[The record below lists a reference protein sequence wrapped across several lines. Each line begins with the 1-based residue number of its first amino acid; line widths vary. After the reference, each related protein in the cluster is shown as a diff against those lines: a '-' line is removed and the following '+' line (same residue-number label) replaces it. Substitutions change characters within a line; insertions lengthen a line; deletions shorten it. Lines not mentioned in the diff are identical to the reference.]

1 MSIHVDLDDNDND
14 YEQDAEEENDDDI
27 DEEVEEE
34 EGTSLFHHF
43 SRTIYRAHDCRHI
56 LKWSIVFAEETT
68 ARGTKRKH
76 EGDEGDDND
85 G

>member
-1 MSIHVDLDDNDND
+1 MWWICFICADLDDNDND

-27 DEEVEEE
+27 DEEVDEE
-34 EGTSLFHHF
+34 EGKLFLKNLTLQLWHNKK
-43 SRTIYRAHDCRHI
+43 II
-56 LKWSIVFAEETT
+56 LAEETS

-76 EGDEGDDND
+76 EGDEDDND